1 MRGVSRWMG
10 GLVLACALGMAQA
23 QTARTTGVVQVDTRP
38 GVRVPVFEVWQ
49 PGAVAT
55 LVLFSGGGGGYGRIG
70 PGGWPESRNFL
81 IHTGPLWAA
90 HPFNLVM
97 VGRPSDGLSL
107 QDGAV
112 RVDDAHAADNLAIFQ
127 AIRRK
132 SDRPIWLVGTSMGTI
147 SAAAAAIR
155 DTDRLVAGVVLT
167 SSVTAYRRAG
177 AVPRQELSRIR
188 VPVLVLHHA
197 RDACAICAPY
207 EARYIT
213 DRLDQAPVKELM
225 LFEGGGG
232 ESGDPCEPMHFHGF
246 INAEKE
252 AVDLVAGWIQRHM
265 R

>member
-1 MRGVSRWMG
+1 MHRVNRWMG
-10 GLVLACALGMAQA
+10 GLLLALALGTAQA
-23 QTARTTGVVQVDTRP
+23 QALRTTGVVQVDTRP

-55 LVLFSGGGGGYGRIG
+55 LVLFSGGAGGYGRIG
-70 PGGWPESRNFL
+70 LGGWPESKNFL
-81 IHTGPLWAA
+81 IRTGPLWAA

-97 VGRPSDGLSL
+97 VGRPSDGLAL

-112 RVDDAHAADNLAIFQ
+112 RTDDAHAADNLAILQ

-147 SAAAAAIR
+147 SAAATAIR
-155 DTDRLVAGVVLT
+155 DTEQLVAGVVLT
-167 SSVTAYRRAG
+167 SSVTSFRRAG
-177 AVPRQELSRIR
+177 AVPKQELSRIR

-197 RDACAICAPY
+197 RDACVICVPS
-207 EARYIT
+207 EAHFIV
-213 DRLDQAPVKELM
+213 DRLDQAPARELV

-232 ESGDPCEPMHFHGF
+232 ESGDPCEPLHFHGF

-252 AVDLVAGWIQRHM
+252 AVDLVASWIQRHM

>member
-1 MRGVSRWMG
+1 MRFVSGVMG
-10 GLVLACALGMAQA
+10 AVFLICALGLAQA
-23 QTARTTGVVQVDTRP
+23 QPGRALGVEQIETRP
-38 GVRVPVFEVWQ
+38 GVHVPVFEVWQ

-70 PGGWPESRNFL
+70 PGGWPESKNFL
-81 IHTGPLWAA
+81 IRTGPLWAA
-90 HPFNLVM
+90 QPFNLVM
-97 VGRPSDGLSL
+97 VGRPSDGLVL

-112 RVDDAHAADNLAIFQ
+112 RIGDAHAADNLAILQ

-155 DTDRLVAGVVLT
+155 DTEQRVAGVVLT

-177 AVPRQELSRIR
+177 AVPKQDLSRIR

-197 RDACAICAPY
+197 RDACAICVPAEASYILKGLENAP
-207 EARYIT
+207 A
-213 DRLDQAPVKELM
+213 KELV

-232 ESGDPCEPMHFHGF
+232 ESGDPCEPLHFHGF
-246 INAEKE
+246 IHAEKE
-252 AVDLVAGWIQRHM
+252 VVDLIAAWIQKHTP
-265 R
+265 